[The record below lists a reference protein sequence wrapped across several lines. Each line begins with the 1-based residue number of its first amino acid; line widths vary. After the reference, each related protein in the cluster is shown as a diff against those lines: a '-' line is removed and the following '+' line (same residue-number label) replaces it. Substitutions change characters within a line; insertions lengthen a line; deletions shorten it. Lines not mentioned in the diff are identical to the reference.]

1 MDTEDKTT
9 SNLADQTPVKRGRPA
24 GTLSPTTVKNSLYT
38 DKLREEYHDPV
49 VTVLCMTLPDGDARQ
64 LPWDKEKADTLV
76 KLAKFFHHVRSP
88 IKTDGSD
95 SEKKSVSFAVYM
107 PNPSDVPVIKSI
119 NGQSEEVTND

>member
-1 MDTEDKTT
+1 MDTEDNTT

-24 GTLSPTTVKNSLYT
+24 GTLSPTTVKNSIYT

-64 LPWDKEKADTLV
+64 LPWDKEKAEVLV
-76 KLAKFFHHVRSP
+76 KMAKFFHHQRAQ

-95 SEKKSVSFAVYM
+95 NEKVKNVSFVVNM
-107 PNPSDVPVIKSI
+107 PSPDNLPII
-119 NGQSEEVTND
+119 NGHAKEIDDGE